1 MRRAAAWAATAALAA
16 GAWPAV
22 AAGDSMSG
30 GSPGTPDAAATMPA
44 AAGPDWG
51 KIALVALA
59 VGGGLHGVRE
69 VRFRRSARR

>member
-1 MRRAAAWAATAALAA
+1 MT
-16 GAWPAV
+16 
-22 AAGDSMSG
+22 G

-59 VGGGLHGVRE
+59 LGGGLHGVRE